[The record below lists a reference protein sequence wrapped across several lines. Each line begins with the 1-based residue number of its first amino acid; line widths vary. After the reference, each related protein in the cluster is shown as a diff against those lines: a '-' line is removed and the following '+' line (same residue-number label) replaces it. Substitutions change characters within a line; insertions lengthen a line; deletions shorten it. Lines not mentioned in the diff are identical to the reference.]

1 WTTDEEAVWLGLRKK
16 NFADAQANG
25 TTRAFLN
32 ATTESFK
39 DVFPR
44 APPSAA
50 EIAEAGSYKAAVEAQ
65 LTKLRGQ
72 IEWWYRNRARAN
84 ATGGRGKGKGAVLS
98 LTRRRVQPLHPY
110 QAYM

>member
-1 WTTDEEAVWLGLRKK
+1 WTTDEEAAWLALRKK

-50 EIAEAGSYKAAVEAQ
+50 EIAEAG
-65 LTKLRGQ
+65 
-72 IEWWYRNRARAN
+72 
-84 ATGGRGKGKGAVLS
+84 
-98 LTRRRVQPLHPY
+98 
-110 QAYM
+110 